1 MDNGISKRIL
11 ALQAAKF
18 EHADSLP
25 LDDSREES
33 NIIPF
38 SDVPDRA
45 NDGEG
50 PDGDITVINF
60 QKGVGKAQNFE
71 GFVDT
76 HLIDDSLKKP
86 AAPFVPTVAT
96 TTTTTSTTTTS
107 ATTASSTAAKKPV
120 FVGFRPTSLPP
131 LKTSPR

>member
-25 LDDSREES
+25 MDDSREES

-38 SDVPDRA
+38 SDVPDS
-45 NDGEG
+45 DSEG
-50 PDGDITVINF
+50 VDDGDITVINF